1 MCVYACECV
10 CICSED
16 ILHGQRA
23 GQLGGRFEEL
33 AKMPEKVR
41 RDPYEYVIHLKLKFN
56 MLNKRIN

>member
-1 MCVYACECV
+1 MCVYACVCV

-41 RDPYEYVIHLKLKFN
+41 REYDLRYVN
-56 MLNKRIN
+56 MIFI